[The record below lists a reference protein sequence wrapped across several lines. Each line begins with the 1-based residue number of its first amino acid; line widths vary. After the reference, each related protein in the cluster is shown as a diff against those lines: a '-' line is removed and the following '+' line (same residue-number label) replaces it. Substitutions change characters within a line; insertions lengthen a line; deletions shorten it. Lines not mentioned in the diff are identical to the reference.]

1 MGGTPVI
8 THTFKGIDWHPR
20 VARFAGLTHTWVGGW
35 HTGGVEEIVS
45 AVRRE
50 GWDCL
55 VIESTSNGPITPAA
69 RDEVRAS
76 GATVVGP
83 LDSRELAAVL
93 AAVENRLWD
102 SLRPPPARGWLRKR
116 FAGLRWFSR
125 ASSRFRPLLLLVG
138 DGDHINHD
146 VIQKAAYLGRAANVH
161 LGIDTR
167 ARAQTS
173 ATFDDCIGGWS
184 GLSDHGRDAN
194 VTRPRDN

>member
-1 MGGTPVI
+1 MI
-8 THTFKGIDWHPR
+8 THTFKPIDWHPR
-20 VARFAGLTHTWVGGW
+20 AARFAGLTHTWVGGW
-35 HTGGVEEIVS
+35 HAGGVEQIVS

-69 RDEVRAS
+69 RDKVRAS
-76 GATVVGP
+76 GATVVDP
-83 LDSRELAAVL
+83 LDSQQLAAVL

-102 SLRPPPARGWLRKR
+102 SLRPPPARGWRRKR
-116 FAGLRWFSR
+116 FARLRRFSK

-167 ARAQTS
+167 ARARTS
-173 ATFDDCIGGWS
+173 TDFDGCIGGWS
-184 GLSDHGRDAN
+184 GLSVGGREAT
-194 VTRPRDN
+194 VTRPHDK